1 MKFGRF
7 YTLFIIL
14 FFAAFAV
21 VFNTFPRSVYSP
33 LEKRELAQFPTFT
46 WARLQSGA
54 FTRDVSAWFSDSEP
68 FRDHFM
74 TLSMEVKHRLA
85 LSTGEENITFH
96 AATPDPETA
105 GGNGSSAND
114 LEAGASNP
122 DIEPYRNN
130 LTTTPKSPT
139 PASSSRAAE
148 RMCAPSWPSAAAVKV
163 VWAML
168 APPTSTTPPFRA

>member
-7 YTLFIIL
+7 YTLFVVL
-14 FFAAFAV
+14 LFAAFAV

-33 LEKRELAQFPTFT
+33 LEKRELAQFPAFS
-46 WARLQSGA
+46 WDRLQSGA

-130 LTTTPKSPT
+130 LTADDNAKISNAGIIVTILKFFWTILLHG
-139 PASSSRAAE
+139 ANFFIA
-148 RMCAPSWPSAAAVKV
+148 
-163 VWAML
+163 
-168 APPTSTTPPFRA
+168 

>member
-14 FFAAFAV
+14 LFAAFAV

-74 TLSMEVKHRLA
+74 TLSGGRQRLFGQRSRGRRLQPRHRTLPQQ
-85 LSTGEENITFH
+85 SHG
-96 AATPDPETA
+96 
-105 GGNGSSAND
+105 
-114 LEAGASNP
+114 
-122 DIEPYRNN
+122 RRQRQN
-130 LTTTPKSPT
+130 LQRRHHRHGQRK
-139 PASSSRAAE
+139 E
-148 RMCAPSWPSAAAVKV
+148 CARPHG
-163 VWAML
+163 L
-168 APPTSTTPPFRA
+168 RRQQ